1 MGVNCSMHASATKII
16 LIVTMSGWTLIIRPM
31 NQKKMKISK
40 DQQNKIL
47 LKTRSW
53 SVRKD
58 IR

>member
-1 MGVNCSMHASATKII
+1 MGVNCSTHASATKII